1 MCFWLYFGLDFRKAI
16 AAFVDLRRRKFENN
30 DDKHVEHF
38 YFSNCVL
45 SFLYRRGGGGVEGL
59 SPNVISCQVS
69 DTEDCEPLQCFTS
82 SVLATNLIRK
92 IDSQI

>member
-45 SFLYRRGGGGVEGL
+45 SFLYRRGGGGGL
-59 SPNVISCQVS
+59 G
-69 DTEDCEPLQCFTS
+69 
-82 SVLATNLIRK
+82 
-92 IDSQI
+92 SQS

>member
-45 SFLYRRGGGGVEGL
+45 SFLYRRGGGGGGL
-59 SPNVISCQVS
+59 GVSVQTLLVLKIRTQKIANLCSASPHLS
-69 DTEDCEPLQCFTS
+69 
-82 SVLATNLIRK
+82 
-92 IDSQI
+92 